1 MEDPTYQVFTSVN
14 PYPNTDH
21 TISYT
26 LKKIYTGNTPF
37 TDYDDAVR
45 WIESKGHK
53 DEEYLILSVYK
64 R

>member
-1 MEDPTYQVFTSVN
+1 MEDPTYQVFTFIN
-14 PYPNTDH
+14 PIMNNDH
-21 TISYT
+21 STSYT
-26 LKKIYTGNTPF
+26 LKKIFTGTIPF
-37 TDYDDAVR
+37 SEYDDAVR